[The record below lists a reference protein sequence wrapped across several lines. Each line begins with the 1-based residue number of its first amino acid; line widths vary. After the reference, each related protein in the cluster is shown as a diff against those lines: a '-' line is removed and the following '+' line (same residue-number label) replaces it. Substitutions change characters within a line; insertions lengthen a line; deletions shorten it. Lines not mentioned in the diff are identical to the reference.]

1 MKFITFKTSAFL
13 FSIGLFVIPF
23 GSLAQDTERITPPR
37 KESKVKSIDDF
48 SDHTFNIYNTIFVYD
63 SLTQAGI
70 EVPAEIEDEIAA
82 NIETRVDSLSDI
94 IPDMIDD
101 LDSAPVMRKL
111 RAAGSLNKSRKAI
124 TYMLETV
131 KKYTLGETNEVETE
145 VVKNP

>member
-1 MKFITFKTSAFL
+1 MKFITFKTSVL
-13 FSIGLFVIPF
+13 FISIGLFVIPYE
-23 GSLAQDTERITPPR
+23 SLAQDPERITPPS

-48 SDHTFNIYNTIFVYD
+48 SNHTFNIYNTIFVYD
-63 SLTQAGI
+63 SLTQAGV
-70 EVPAEIEDEIAA
+70 EVPAEIEDEIAE

-94 IPDMIDD
+94 IPEMLDD
-101 LDSAPVMRKL
+101 LDSAPIMRKI

-131 KKYTLGETNEVETE
+131 KKYTLGESGESENK